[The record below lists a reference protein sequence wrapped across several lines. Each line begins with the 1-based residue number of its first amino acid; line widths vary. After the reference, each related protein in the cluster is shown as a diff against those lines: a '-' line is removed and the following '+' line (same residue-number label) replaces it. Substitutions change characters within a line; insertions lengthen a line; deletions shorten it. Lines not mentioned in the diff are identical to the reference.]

1 MTITSQ
7 QGRLIPGWRQL
18 WSELDE
24 HVKSSQDHQVHVFIV
39 DDLVTISMCV
49 MSLIIYFFMLSMLF
63 FLRLMMLFFLRFWC
77 CFFFVWWSLNN
88 DISWWHHDNI
98 MSSSAPGGFI
108 TTIYLYDRWW
118 FNPSTESSCSTKDHE
133 YFYFYF

>member
-1 MTITSQ
+1 MEWTRWTCEIITRSSS
-7 QGRLIPGWRQL
+7 PCFYCW
-18 WSELDE
+18 WSRHKFD
-24 HVKSSQDHQVHVFIV
+24 VCDVIDHLLFHVFDV
-39 DDLVTISMCV
+39 VFSSFDVVFSSFL
-49 MSLIIYFFMLSMLF
+49 MLF
-63 FLRLMMLFFLRFWC
+63 FLRLMLLFFLRFWC

-118 FNPSTESSCSTKDHE
+118 FNPSTESSCPPWE
-133 YFYFYF
+133 RE